1 MEAGE
6 RQLMTELLQTLLLG
20 LLLGGVYALA
30 ASGLTLIF
38 GVMRVINIAH
48 GAFLI
53 VGAFITYWLW
63 DAFGIDPLVAVV
75 ITTPIVFALGW
86 ITYKVVVSPIRT
98 APMASTVLLT
108 FGLALVLEGAMGE
121 IWGNN
126 STAIRPSYADESFT
140 IGAIFLPKAQ
150 VYGGLIAVVVLVL
163 LWTVLTKTWLGRA
176 IRAAAT
182 NPSSAELVGIKVG
195 AVAAVVFALG
205 IAAAG
210 AGGAIT
216 GVLYPFTPGSHYQ
229 WIARL
234 LAIVVLGGLGSLNGA
249 VLGALMFGV
258 AETLTSAYWSPSW
271 ATAVPYAIVFAVLL
285 IRPQGLLGT
294 RLREDSV
301 ATV

>member
-1 MEAGE
+1 
-6 RQLMTELLQTLLLG
+6 MTVLLQSLALG

-48 GAFLI
+48 GAFL
-53 VGAFITYWLW
+53 VLAAFITYTLW
-63 DAFGIDPLVAVV
+63 DVLGIDPLLAIV
-75 ITTPIVFALGW
+75 ITTPVVFAIGW
-86 ITYKVVVSPIRT
+86 ATYKVVVSPVRS

-140 IGAIFLPKAQ
+140 IGGIFLPKAQ
-150 VYGGLIAVVVLVL
+150 VYGGLIAIAVLVVLWL
-163 LWTVLTKTWLGRA
+163 VLTRTWLGRA
-176 IRAAAT
+176 IRAAAS
-182 NPSSAELVGIKVG
+182 NPSSAQLVGIRT
-195 AVAAVVFALG
+195 ASVAALVFAIG

-216 GVLYPFTPGSHYQ
+216 GVLYPFVPGSHYQ

-249 VLGALMFGV
+249 VLGALLFGL
-258 AETLTSAYWSPSW
+258 AETLTSTYVSPSW

-294 RLREDSV
+294 RLREDAV
-301 ATV
+301 AT

>member
-1 MEAGE
+1 
-6 RQLMTELLQTLLLG
+6 MTEFLQNLILG

-30 ASGLTLIF
+30 AGGLTLIF

-53 VGAFITYWLW
+53 LAAFITYSLW
-63 DAFGIDPLVAVV
+63 DVLGIDPLLGVA
-75 ITTPIVFALGW
+75 ITTPIVFVLGW
-86 ITYKVVVSPIRT
+86 ITYKLFVAPIRT

-108 FGLALVLEGAMGE
+108 FGLALVIEGAMGE

-126 STAIRPSYADESFT
+126 STSIRPSYADESFT
-140 IGAIFLPKAQ
+140 IGGIFLPKAQ
-150 VYGGLIAVVVLVL
+150 LYGGVLAIVVLAVL
-163 LWTVLTKTWLGRA
+163 WLVLTRTWLGRA
-176 IRAAAT
+176 IRAAAV
-182 NPSSAELVGIKVG
+182 NPSSAELVGIRVG
-195 AVAAVVFALG
+195 SVAALVFGIG

-216 GVLYPFTPGSHYQ
+216 GVLYPFVPGSHYQ

-234 LAIVVLGGLGSLNGA
+234 LAIVVLGGMGSLNGA
-249 VLGALMFGV
+249 MLGALIFGV
-258 AETLTSAYWSPSW
+258 AETMTSAYVSPSW

-294 RLREDSV
+294 RLREDAV
-301 ATV
+301 TA

>member
-1 MEAGE
+1 
-6 RQLMTELLQTLLLG
+6 MTELLQTVLLG

-53 VGAFITYWLW
+53 LAAFITYWLW
-63 DAFGIDPLVAVV
+63 DSFGIDPLLATV
-75 ITTPIVFALGW
+75 ITTPIVFAIGW
-86 ITYKVVVSPIRT
+86 VTYKLVVSPVRT

-108 FGLALVLEGAMGE
+108 FGLALVVEGAMGE

-140 IGAIFLPKAQ
+140 IGGLFLPKAQ
-150 VYGGLIAVVVLVL
+150 VYGGLIAVVVLVV
-163 LWTVLTKTWLGRA
+163 LWLVLTRTWLGRA

-182 NPSSAELVGIKVG
+182 NPASAELVGIKV
-195 AVAAVVFALG
+195 ASVASLVFAIG

-216 GVLYPFTPGSHYQ
+216 GVLYPFVPGSHYQ

-249 VLGALMFGV
+249 VLGAVLFGV
-258 AETLTSAYWSPSW
+258 AETMTAAYGSPAW

-294 RLREDSV
+294 RLREDAV
-301 ATV
+301 AA